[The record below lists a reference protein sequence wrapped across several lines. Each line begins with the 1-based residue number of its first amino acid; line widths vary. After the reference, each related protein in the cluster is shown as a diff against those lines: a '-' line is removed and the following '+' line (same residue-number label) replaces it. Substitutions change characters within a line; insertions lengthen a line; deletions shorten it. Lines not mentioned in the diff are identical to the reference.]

1 MACASAGHYARI
13 RGPAL
18 NAVHCPKWTVQGG
31 ASARGSRKH
40 TFFGKNKK
48 RLGEF
53 NLLANE
59 WQGLGKGGEVS
70 G

>member
-1 MACASAGHYARI
+1 MQFIIPSGLCRGEQVPGARANTHFL
-13 RGPAL
+13 GE
-18 NAVHCPKWTVQGG
+18 
-31 ASARGSRKH
+31 
-40 TFFGKNKK
+40 NKK

>member
-1 MACASAGHYARI
+1 M
-13 RGPAL
+13 
-18 NAVHCPKWTVQGG
+18 NAVHHPKWTVQGG

>member
-1 MACASAGHYARI
+1 MQFIVPSGLR
-13 RGPAL
+13 R
-18 NAVHCPKWTVQGG
+18 GG